1 MKSSAIY
8 ATYDDETLIS
18 LIAQLQTEALD
29 QLYDRY
35 NRPIFSLVLMIV
47 GDRATAEEITMDVFM
62 RVWQKAGSYRADQ
75 ARVSTWL
82 IHIARHHAID
92 ILRRRA
98 VRPDQYAL
106 GLDEITP
113 SAQFPA
119 QDPGELAEHSL
130 RRERIH
136 AAIARL
142 PADQK
147 QALMLA
153 YFGGYTQTQIAEVL
167 KQPLGTIKTRLRLA
181 MQKLRDFLRDEQ
193 ELEDKSA
200 QALSTY
206 NISEED

>member
-1 MKSSAIY
+1 MKSSADY
-8 ATYDDETLIS
+8 ARYDDEKLIS

-35 NRPIFSLVLMIV
+35 NRPIFSLALMIV
-47 GDRATAEEITMDVFM
+47 GDRPTAEEITLDVFM

-82 IHIARHHAID
+82 THIARHHAID
-92 ILRRRA
+92 VLRRRA

-106 GLDEITP
+106 SLDEITP
-113 SAQFPA
+113 AVPFPA

-130 RRERIH
+130 RRERIQ
-136 AAIARL
+136 AAIGQL

-147 QALMLA
+147 QALTLA

-181 MQKLRDFLRDEQ
+181 LQKLRDFLRDEQ
-193 ELEDKSA
+193 EPEDKST
-200 QALSTY
+200 QAVNTY
-206 NISEED
+206 NMSEED

>member
-1 MKSSAIY
+1 MKSSADY
-8 ATYDDETLIS
+8 ARYDDEKLIS

-35 NRPIFSLVLMIV
+35 NRPIFSLALMIV
-47 GDRATAEEITMDVFM
+47 GDRPTAEEITLDVFM

-82 IHIARHHAID
+82 THIARHHAID
-92 ILRRRA
+92 VLRRRA

-106 GLDEITP
+106 SLDEITP
-113 SAQFPA
+113 AVPFPA

-130 RRERIH
+130 RRERIQ
-136 AAIARL
+136 AAIGQL

-147 QALMLA
+147 QALTLA
-153 YFGGYTQTQIAEVL
+153 YFGGYTQAQIAEVL

-181 MQKLRDFLRDEQ
+181 LQKLRDFLRDEQ
-193 ELEDKSA
+193 APEDKST
-200 QALSTY
+200 QAVNTY
-206 NISEED
+206 NMSEED

>member
-1 MKSSAIY
+1 MKSSADY
-8 ATYDDETLIS
+8 ARYDDEKLIR

-35 NRPIFSLVLMIV
+35 NRPIFSLALMIV
-47 GDRATAEEITMDVFM
+47 GDRPTAEEITLDVFM

-82 IHIARHHAID
+82 THIARHHAID
-92 ILRRRA
+92 VLRRRA

-106 GLDEITP
+106 SLDEITP
-113 SAQFPA
+113 AVPFPA

-130 RRERIH
+130 RRERIR
-136 AAIARL
+136 AAIAQL

-147 QALMLA
+147 QALTLA

-181 MQKLRDFLRDEQ
+181 LQKLRDFLRDEQ
-193 ELEDKSA
+193 EPEDKSA
-200 QALSTY
+200 QAVSTY
-206 NISEED
+206 NMSEED

>member
-1 MKSSAIY
+1 MTSSADY
-8 ATYDDETLIS
+8 ARYDDERLIS
-18 LIAQLQTEALD
+18 LIAQLQAGALD

-35 NRPIFSLVLMIV
+35 NRLVFSLALMLV
-47 GDRATAEEITMDVFM
+47 GDRATAEEITLDVFM

-82 IHIARHHAID
+82 THIARHHAID
-92 ILRRRA
+92 VLRRRA
-98 VRPDQYAL
+98 VRLDQSAL
-106 GLDEITP
+106 HWDEITP
-113 SAQFPA
+113 GAPIPA

-142 PADQK
+142 PIDQK

-153 YFGGYTQTQIAEVL
+153 YFGGYTQTQIAEAL

-181 MQKLRDFLRDEQ
+181 MRKLRDFLRDEQ
-193 ELEDKSA
+193 EPEDKSA
-200 QALSTY
+200 QFVNTY
-206 NISEED
+206 NMSEED